1 MNYSIKRFLDKLKRG
16 EFTGFLD
23 PLEYK
28 LIVSKLKKDEYSIYN
43 VYPDADRKI
52 LYVDVFPK
60 VVLFKINTKE
70 KLRHQDIMGSL
81 YSLNLDKNVFG
92 DIVIDNDN
100 YYFYVLETMAS
111 YIKDNVF
118 MIGRYNVELEEIE
131 VNFLNDYYKKY
142 EILNVIVP
150 SLRID
155 AVISKIIGTSRKN
168 ILEIIKNKEVIL
180 NYSILKNES
189 SMLKEGDIFSIRRY
203 GKYQFSKVVKSTK
216 KDNIIIEYFKYIW
229 GAYE

>member
-1 MNYSIKRFLDKLKRG
+1 MDYSIKRFLDKLLRG
-16 EFTGFLD
+16 ESTGFLD

-28 LIVSKLKKDEYSIYN
+28 IVISKLKKDEYNIYN

-52 LYVDVFPK
+52 LYVDVPPK
-60 VVLFKINTKE
+60 VTLFKINTKE

-92 DIVIDNDN
+92 DIIIDNDD
-100 YYFYVLETMAS
+100 YYFYVLENISA
-111 YIKDNVF
+111 YIKNNIF
-118 MIGRYNVELEEIE
+118 TIGRYNVEIEEID
-131 VNFLNDYYKKY
+131 VNFLSEYSRKY

-189 SMLKEGDIFSIRRY
+189 LILKNGDIFSIRKY
-203 GKYQFSKVVKSTK
+203 GKYQFSKVIKSTK
-216 KDNIIIEYFKYIW
+216 KENIIIEYFKYI
-229 GAYE
+229 

>member
-1 MNYSIKRFLDKLKRG
+1 MDYSIKRFLDKLLRG
-16 EFTGFLD
+16 ETTGFLD

-28 LIVSKLKKDEYSIYN
+28 IVISKLKKDDYNIYN
-43 VYPDADRKI
+43 VYPDAERKI
-52 LYVDVFPK
+52 LYVDVPPK
-60 VVLFKINTKE
+60 VTLFKINTKE
-70 KLRHQDIMGSL
+70 NLRHQDIMGSL

-92 DIVIDNDN
+92 DIIIDNGD
-100 YYFYVLETMAS
+100 YYFYVLENMSA
-111 YIKDNVF
+111 YIKNNIF
-118 MIGRYNVELEEIE
+118 TIGRYNVEIEEID
-131 VNFLNDYYKKY
+131 VNFLSEYSRKY

-189 SMLKEGDIFSIRRY
+189 LILKNGDIFSIRKY
-203 GKYQFSKVVKSTK
+203 GKYQFSKVIKSTK
-216 KDNIIIEYFKYIW
+216 KENIIIEYFKYI
-229 GAYE
+229 

>member
-1 MNYSIKRFLDKLKRG
+1 MDYSIKRFLDKLNRG
-16 EFTGFLD
+16 EATGFLD

-28 LIVSKLKKDEYSIYN
+28 IITSKLKKTQYQIYN

-52 LYVDVFPK
+52 LYVNSVPSVK
-60 VVLFKINTKE
+60 LFKVNVSG
-70 KLRHQDIMGSL
+70 KLRHQDIMGAL

-92 DIVIDNDN
+92 DIIIDEDN
-100 YYFYVLETMAS
+100 YFFYVL
-111 YIKDNVF
+111 DNMSFYVKNNLF
-118 MIGRYNVELEEIE
+118 MIGNSSITLEE
-131 VNFLNDYYKKY
+131 VSLNVFNNYNRKY
-142 EILNVIVP
+142 EVLNIVVP

-189 SMLKEGDIFSIRRY
+189 ILLKTGDIFSIRKY
-203 GKYQFSKVVKSTK
+203 GKYKFSTVLKSTK
-216 KDNIIIEYFKYIW
+216 KDNIIIEYFKYI
-229 GAYE
+229 

>member
-1 MNYSIKRFLDKLKRG
+1 MDYSIKRFLDKLNRG
-16 EFTGFLD
+16 EATGFLD

-28 LIVSKLKKDEYSIYN
+28 IITSKLKKTQYQIYN

-52 LYVDVFPK
+52 LYVNSVPSVK
-60 VVLFKINTKE
+60 LFKVNISG
-70 KLRHQDIMGSL
+70 KLRHQDIMGAL

-92 DIVIDNDN
+92 DIIINEDN
-100 YYFYVLETMAS
+100 YFFYVL
-111 YIKDNVF
+111 DNMSFYVKNNLF
-118 MIGRYNVELEEIE
+118 MIGNSSITLEE
-131 VNFLNDYYKKY
+131 VSLNVFNNYNRKY
-142 EILNVIVP
+142 EVLNIVVP

-189 SMLKEGDIFSIRRY
+189 VLLKTGDIFSIRKY
-203 GKYQFSKVVKSTK
+203 GKYKFSTVLKSTK
-216 KDNIIIEYFKYIW
+216 KDNIIIEYFKYI
-229 GAYE
+229 

>member
-1 MNYSIKRFLDKLKRG
+1 MDYSIKRFLDKLLRG
-16 EFTGFLD
+16 ETTGFLD

-28 LIVSKLKKDEYSIYN
+28 IVISKLKKDDYNIYN

-52 LYVDVFPK
+52 LYVDVPPK
-60 VVLFKINTKE
+60 VTLFKINTKE
-70 KLRHQDIMGSL
+70 NLRHQDIMGSL

-92 DIVIDNDN
+92 DIIIDNGD
-100 YYFYVLETMAS
+100 YYFYVLENMSA
-111 YIKDNVF
+111 YIKNNIF
-118 MIGRYNVELEEIE
+118 TIGRYNVEIEEID
-131 VNFLNDYYKKY
+131 VNFLSEYSRKY

-189 SMLKEGDIFSIRRY
+189 LILKNGDIFSIRKY
-203 GKYQFSKVVKSTK
+203 GKYQFSKVIKSTK
-216 KDNIIIEYFKYIW
+216 KENIIIEYFKYI
-229 GAYE
+229 

>member
-1 MNYSIKRFLDKLKRG
+1 MDYSIKRFLDKLKRG

-216 KDNIIIEYFKYIW
+216 KDNIIIEYFKYI
-229 GAYE
+229 

>member
-1 MNYSIKRFLDKLKRG
+1 MDYSIKRFLDKLNRG
-16 EFTGFLD
+16 EATGFLD

-28 LIVSKLKKDEYSIYN
+28 IITSKLKKTQYQIYN

-52 LYVDVFPK
+52 LYVNSVPSVK
-60 VVLFKINTKE
+60 LFKVNVSG
-70 KLRHQDIMGSL
+70 KLRHQDIMGAL

-92 DIVIDNDN
+92 DIIIDEDN
-100 YYFYVLETMAS
+100 YFFYVL
-111 YIKDNVF
+111 DNMSFYVKNNLF
-118 MIGRYNVELEEIE
+118 MIGNSSITLEE
-131 VNFLNDYYKKY
+131 VSLNVFNNYNRKY
-142 EILNVIVP
+142 EVLNIVVP

-189 SMLKEGDIFSIRRY
+189 VLLKTGDIFSIRKY
-203 GKYQFSKVVKSTK
+203 GKYKFSTVLKSTK
-216 KDNIIIEYFKYIW
+216 KDNIIIEYFKYI
-229 GAYE
+229 